1 MSTSAVS
8 QPMPHARSSSR
19 WSGRSRGRVI
29 GNRIFVGL
37 VRRCGLRCAY
47 ALLVPVSFYYLL
59 FAPSA
64 RRASCAYQRRLMGS
78 RRRSSPVRAL
88 AELVGAYRH
97 FYSFGR
103 ILLDRVAIAGKG
115 VCQFRFE
122 FEGEEY
128 IRSALREGK
137 GAVLV
142 TAHVGN
148 WEAAAHLL
156 RRLEAPVN
164 IVALKAEEQR
174 LQQYFDRVIDNRHLT
189 IIPADGSSEAAL
201 AIMAALKRGELVAIQ
216 ADRFLDAQTADRAES
231 SVGAR
236 PREEMIS
243 FLGAPARFSTGPFV
257 TAAVAGAP
265 LIHAFAIREGTYR
278 YHLRAFPP
286 ERVAFG
292 DRQERARMLREW
304 MGLFVQRLEGT
315 LREHPLQWL
324 NFYDFWERKDKA

>member
-1 MSTSAVS
+1 
-8 QPMPHARSSSR
+8 
-19 WSGRSRGRVI
+19 
-29 GNRIFVGL
+29 
-37 VRRCGLRCAY
+37 VRL
-47 ALLVPVSFYYLL
+47 
-59 FAPSA
+59 
-64 RRASCAYQRRLMGS
+64 
-78 RRRSSPVRAL
+78 L

-103 ILLDRVAIAGKG
+103 ILIDRVAIAGKG
-115 VCQFRFE
+115 VSRFQFE

-164 IVALKAEEQR
+164 IVALQAEERR
-174 LQQYFDRVIDNRHLT
+174 LQQYFGRVIDNRHLT
-189 IIPADGSSEAAL
+189 VIPADGSSEAAL
-201 AIMAALKRGELVAIQ
+201 AIMAALKRGELVAVQ
-216 ADRFLDAQTADRAES
+216 ADRFLDTQAADGAEFA
-231 SVGAR
+231 VPRG
-236 PREEMIS
+236 REEMIP
-243 FLGAPARFSTGPFV
+243 FLGEPAQFSTGPFV
-257 TAAVAGAP
+257 AAAVAGAP

-292 DRQERARMLREW
+292 DRQDRARMLREW

-324 NFYDFWERKDKA
+324 NFYDFWERKDRA